1 MRDVPILE
9 MTNWKQRKKRAQEIR
24 KAAAERD
31 RKILEEE
38 TRKRRFASGIRR
50 EESGRY

>member
-9 MTNWKQRKKRAQEIR
+9 MTNWKQRKRAQEIR